1 MPKIFCIMQIR
12 AMSQNLTHNPH
23 NYWLILYQ
31 FFVFTQNLKQSP
43 IKTPTPFIITFTII
57 HLHIHRKIQCFFSSI
72 FSFLLYQV
80 KIELFFVWVLFCTDV
95 NFLFLLVVIFLF
107 NSYCGI
113 AFPRRSFL
121 QDNVYME
128 QRYREA
134 SGRSFYIDY
143 KFRIEIIFVFQSHW
157 YFIIQFTHSFSKIKF
172 ILLCLFNEFKSFSI
186 YSHVSLYDPSTAT
199 DSSEINWINSS
210 DFPSYFSWAGSWQW
224 QLQKDHG

>member
-1 MPKIFCIMQIR
+1 MRKYHVDRNHFLFKLSKR
-12 AMSQNLTHNPH
+12 ATTLEMITMGIIIS
-23 NYWLILYQ
+23 
-31 FFVFTQNLKQSP
+31 FVINP

-128 QRYREA
+128 QGYREA
-134 SGRSFYIDY
+134 SGGSFCILDY
-143 KFRIEIIFVFQSHW
+143 H
-157 YFIIQFTHSFSKIKF
+157 
-172 ILLCLFNEFKSFSI
+172 
-186 YSHVSLYDPSTAT
+186 T
-199 DSSEINWINSS
+199 DVL
-210 DFPSYFSWAGSWQW
+210 GSWSI
-224 QLQKDHG
+224 HGFHLLNVWSVCNNHETVKVLFDTQDIKIHYSQIKICCPTRV

>member
-1 MPKIFCIMQIR
+1 MRKYHVDRNHFLFKLSKR
-12 AMSQNLTHNPH
+12 ATTLEMITMGIIIS
-23 NYWLILYQ
+23 
-31 FFVFTQNLKQSP
+31 FVINP

-128 QRYREA
+128 QGYREA
-134 SGRSFYIDY
+134 SGGSFCMYETKITVWKQKQRTKQPLIYIH
-143 KFRIEIIFVFQSHW
+143 R
-157 YFIIQFTHSFSKIKF
+157 
-172 ILLCLFNEFKSFSI
+172 KSFLCFVISQAHDI
-186 YSHVSLYDPSTAT
+186 KNKKMKKSLVL
-199 DSSEINWINSS
+199 I
-210 DFPSYFSWAGSWQW
+210 
-224 QLQKDHG
+224 

>member
-1 MPKIFCIMQIR
+1 MTSWKIRVPRHIPRFDDR
-12 AMSQNLTHNPH
+12 S
-23 NYWLILYQ
+23 ILYVLICPSM
-31 FFVFTQNLKQSP
+31 FIMLKMNQWCQRSMLFSDGKFSES
-43 IKTPTPFIITFTII
+43 ISSGPTI
-57 HLHIHRKIQCFFSSI
+57 SS
-72 FSFLLYQV
+72 
-80 KIELFFVWVLFCTDV
+80 T
-95 NFLFLLVVIFLF
+95 
-107 NSYCGI
+107 
-113 AFPRRSFL
+113 PRRAFL

-128 QRYREA
+128 QRYREV
-134 SGRSFYIDY
+134 SGGSFYIDY
-143 KFRIEIIFVFQSHW
+143 KFRIEIIFVFQSCW

>member
-1 MPKIFCIMQIR
+1 MILSQISGMALLIWESNDIAEDKSSSSYPKIR
-12 AMSQNLTHNPH
+12 WPLD
-23 NYWLILYQ
+23 LICPSMFIL
-31 FFVFTQNLKQSP
+31 LKMNQWCQRSMLFSDGKFSESISSGP
-43 IKTPTPFIITFTII
+43 TISSTP
-57 HLHIHRKIQCFFSSI
+57 RK
-72 FSFLLYQV
+72 
-80 KIELFFVWVLFCTDV
+80 
-95 NFLFLLVVIFLF
+95 
-107 NSYCGI
+107 
-113 AFPRRSFL
+113 SFL

>member
-1 MPKIFCIMQIR
+1 MRKYHVDRNHFLFKLSKR
-12 AMSQNLTHNPH
+12 ATTLEMITMGIIIS
-23 NYWLILYQ
+23 
-31 FFVFTQNLKQSP
+31 FVINP

-128 QRYREA
+128 QGYREA
-134 SGRSFYIDY
+134 SGGSFCMYETKITVWKQKQRTKQPLIYIH
-143 KFRIEIIFVFQSHW
+143 R
-157 YFIIQFTHSFSKIKF
+157 
-172 ILLCLFNEFKSFSI
+172 KSFLCFVISQAHNI
-186 YSHVSLYDPSTAT
+186 KNKKREYPKVCVNLQT
-199 DSSEINWINSS
+199 DVR
-210 DFPSYFSWAGSWQW
+210 
-224 QLQKDHG
+224 